1 MDDGAV
7 VEHGRPLDIL
17 NSPREVRTKAFLS
30 KVL

>member
-1 MDDGAV
+1 V
-7 VEHGRPLDIL
+7 VEHGAPLDIL